1 MRKSVAFTA
10 SIGRRLSLPDW
21 AFYPVAAL
29 VLAGMIAFAMSGRAE
44 LQGVLVSETR
54 LLAEGEALANLIPGP
69 GTSVVYDFA
78 EGASLARSVATLE
91 AAGHLSAGVG
101 LLAPAVFE
109 RAVIG
114 RRIRVSVEMRAAD
127 SSLTEARLGYFTT
140 EGHDSGWRAFEIS
153 EDYAIY
159 AFEHDISPLTQA
171 NNEEWVGV
179 WPDAQGLGRGVYV
192 RRLQVDILPA
202 EPPS

>member
-1 MRKSVAFTA
+1 MRQIAAIAGMVS
-10 SIGRRLSLPDW
+10 RRLSAPDW

-29 VLAGMIAFAMSGRAE
+29 VLAGMIAFALSGRAE
-44 LQGVLVSETR
+44 LQGVLISENR
-54 LLAEGEALANLIPGP
+54 LLAEGEALLNLVPGP
-69 GTSVVYDFA
+69 GTAVVFDFA
-78 EGASLARSVATLE
+78 EGAALARSAATLE

-109 RAVIG
+109 RSVIG

-140 EGHDSGWRAFEIS
+140 EGHDSGWRVFEIG
-153 EDYAIY
+153 EDYAFY